1 LLRYLQISVFLFLY
15 IREKYREIVFNLIV
29 KNANVLDFGDIR
41 IIRAIA
47 DRIRNDE
54 KGNGRGL

>member
-1 LLRYLQISVFLFLY
+1 LFLY